1 MAGPLVR
8 AGQERQRNYEVTGQS
23 WRQQGCTEH
32 PEGQVNCISSA
43 AGCRQVGGGAIYLC
57 GRADGAPDRHFTG
70 SVAHL
75 ALYNEALTPLQI
87 RMIFAQ
93 ARRPCLPYIGPRLQA
108 LT

>member
-1 MAGPLVR
+1 MGKYRWALK
-8 AGQERQRNYEVTGQS
+8 
-23 WRQQGCTEH
+23 
-32 PEGQVNCISSA
+32 CISSA

-57 GRADGAPDRHFTG
+57 GRADGAPDRHFSG

-93 ARRPCLPYIGPRLQA
+93 ARRPHSSSQEPGCRL
-108 LT
+108 T